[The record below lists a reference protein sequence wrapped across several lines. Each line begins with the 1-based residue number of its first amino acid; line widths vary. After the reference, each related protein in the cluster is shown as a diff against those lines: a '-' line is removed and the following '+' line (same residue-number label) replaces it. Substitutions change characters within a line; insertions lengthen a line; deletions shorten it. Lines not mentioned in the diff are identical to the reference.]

1 MVQENF
7 TLTEDMKFGEAHAI
21 AILAYS
27 LMFVIGMITNFRALY
42 TLLDERLNKGDKNRM
57 TLLLI
62 HLTLAD
68 LSVCKLKKK
77 QLYSFPPVFYFS
89 WMRLSIN
96 YYLVV
101 DGLEMHE
108 CLPIFWIWN
117 FSILRL
123 SWYKFHWKLLGRQL
137 SAGRICLCQNQSF
150 WLKIIFINQIN
161 NILFVNTGCWKWWK
175 KFENAWKRLK

>member
-68 LSVCKLKKK
+68 LSVCKLEKNS
-77 QLYSFPPVFYFS
+77 YIPFP
-89 WMRLSIN
+89 L
-96 YYLVV
+96 
-101 DGLEMHE
+101 
-108 CLPIFWIWN
+108 
-117 FSILRL
+117 FSI
-123 SWYKFHWKLLGRQL
+123 FPECG
-137 SAGRICLCQNQSF
+137 CQ
-150 WLKIIFINQIN
+150 
-161 NILFVNTGCWKWWK
+161 
-175 KFENAWKRLK
+175 

>member
-27 LMFVIGMITNFRALY
+27 LMLAIGMVTNFRALY

-68 LSVCKLKKK
+68 LSVCKLKKIVIFISPCF
-77 QLYSFPPVFYFS
+77 LFF
-89 WMRLSIN
+89 LN
-96 YYLVV
+96 AVV
-101 DGLEMHE
+101 
-108 CLPIFWIWN
+108 N
-117 FSILRL
+117 
-123 SWYKFHWKLLGRQL
+123 KLLL
-137 SAGRICLCQNQSF
+137 SC
-150 WLKIIFINQIN
+150 
-161 NILFVNTGCWKWWK
+161 
-175 KFENAWKRLK
+175 